1 MGKDPAFMFYSGDFL
16 VGTMTMSF
24 EDRGKYITI
33 LSYMHQNGRISEE
46 TIRLLVGSVSDM
58 LRLKFS
64 QDKDGNWFNNRLESE
79 IEKRKNFVSSRQENG
94 KKGGRPPKIKEKS
107 NKKTYAKPKQ
117 NLPEDDNINENII
130 KYSFINISGFEK
142 IFNRWIEY
150 KKARKEKYKSDDSLK
165 AAYNKL
171 VKLSEG
177 KPENAHEIIEE
188 AISNNWAGFFALK
201 NNPVKTHDKFEK
213 LTKAYQSIEN
223 PFKKPNNEELTID

>member
-1 MGKDPAFMFYSGDFL
+1 MAKDPAFMFYSSDFL

-24 EDRGKYITI
+24 EDKGKYITI

-107 NKKTYAKPKQ
+107 IKKTYAKPKQ
-117 NLPEDDNINENII
+117 NLPEDDNINDNIN

-142 IFNRWIEY
+142 IFERWIDY

-165 AAYNKL
+165 SAYNKL

-177 KPENAHEIIEE
+177 NPENAHEIIDE

-201 NNPVKTHDKFEK
+201 INPIKTQDKFEK
-213 LTKAYQSIEN
+213 LGKAYQSIEN
-223 PFKKPNNEELTID
+223 PFKKPNDEELKIN